1 MNNKKER
8 IGEVVNTVAQR
19 LVQNNRHEAA
29 AELLQG
35 IDDIQGA
42 IKYAVAC
49 WLAFCLWCRF
59 SLVTAITQCH
69 SCILK
74 QPLQRQRWAHAVQL
88 LLSKLPTQQAVPPVA
103 VRDLP
108 HARANA
114 ELMAF
119 WRCRHLY
126 AECTPPDISI
136 QHTH

>member
-8 IGEVVNTVAQR
+8 IGEVVNTVVQR
-19 LVQNNRHEAA
+19 LVQNDRHEAA

-59 SLVTAITQCH
+59 SLETAITQCPHLTSH

-88 LLSKLPTQQAVPPVA
+88 LLSKLPTQ
-103 VRDLP
+103 
-108 HARANA
+108 
-114 ELMAF
+114 
-119 WRCRHLY
+119 
-126 AECTPPDISI
+126 
-136 QHTH
+136 